1 MIACAAWRVRVRAQ
15 PEPARRS
22 LYELQ
27 RQFAAALFEMQ
38 AQGPQSDLAAEL
50 GVDPLLLAIH
60 RNTAS
65 ATLTAALALN
75 FPAVRA
81 IVGADFFE
89 AAAGEFLRTRA
100 PASACLNDYGD
111 EFPPFLAQF
120 APAASLNYL
129 ADVARLEWAV
139 SRALHAAD
147 EPALELGSL
156 AALAPERMP
165 FVSFEVHPA
174 MSVLHLES
182 PADAIWRAVL
192 SADDA
197 AMAALETTAEVW
209 LLVARA
215 ADGVQV
221 QRLDAS
227 LGAFAQRLC
236 AGDCLQA
243 ALDGSLAP
251 GELQTALAEHLAS
264 GRLTGWH
271 VHEPLPAGDP
281 TA

>member
-15 PEPARRS
+15 PEPATRS

-27 RQFAAALFEMQ
+27 RQFAAALFEVQ

-111 EFPPFLAQF
+111 EFPRFLAQF
-120 APAASLNYL
+120 APAASLSYL

-147 EPALELGSL
+147 APALELGSL

-165 FVSFEVHPA
+165 FVSFAVHPA

-192 SADDA
+192 SAGRCGHGRARDYGRGVA
-197 AMAALETTAEVW
+197 AGRSRCRRACRCSGWMPPWVHSRSACAPAIACRQRSMARSHPGSCRRRW
-209 LLVARA
+209 PSIWPRA
-215 ADGVQV
+215 A
-221 QRLDAS
+221 
-227 LGAFAQRLC
+227 
-236 AGDCLQA
+236 
-243 ALDGSLAP
+243 
-251 GELQTALAEHLAS
+251 
-264 GRLTGWH
+264 
-271 VHEPLPAGDP
+271 
-281 TA
+281 